1 MTARRLFLAAGLVLA
16 LPAAA
21 QAACEKAKDRPLRT
35 DEDLTL
41 DYLMCRHREQ
51 AEALQRHRA
60 KKVLPQD
67 ETQQPEGAIS
77 DLGRRTDPFAEQS
90 RRTQESL
97 DAMRGVNI
105 EMGDRLKLIQP
116 RRLP

>member
-1 MTARRLFLAAGLVLA
+1 MTAWRLVLAAGLALS

-21 QAACEKAKDRPLRT
+21 QTACEKAKDRPLRT

-41 DYLMCRHREQ
+41 DYLMCKHRQ
-51 AEALQRHRA
+51 QTEALQRHRA

-67 ETQQPEGAIS
+67 ETQQPKGAIS
-77 DLGRRTDPFAEQS
+77 DLGRRTDPFAERS
-90 RRTQESL
+90 RQTQDSL
-97 DAMRGVNI
+97 DAMRGINI
-105 EMGDRLKLIQP
+105 EMGDRLKLTQP